1 MNGVRRAL
9 AGLRRG
15 VRHDDGVSL
24 MEMVV
29 SMAVGSILLAAVGA
43 LTVKMIGYLDVQ
55 DKRNAATQQM
65 GTAMDLAAK
74 QIRTTYKPSGDL
86 PAVLFAGPET
96 YGFYANLQSLPSGGA
111 ANPTAAP
118 ATFTPEEV
126 WIWTETLPTGRERL
140 CDQVRPLTLDAKGK
154 IVPPGLDLSA
164 ARNRTCHEIL
174 SSVSAVASDGTPA
187 PATFRYL
194 DADDPLGS
202 KGVSTSSLAL
212 DAAGKVVTSTAI
224 QAVEITVAVNAGT
237 RKRPVIVTATNRITY
252 VNPQN

>member
-1 MNGVRRAL
+1 VNGVRRAL
-9 AGLRRG
+9 TRLRRG
-15 VRHDDGVSL
+15 MRPDDGVSL

-43 LTVKMIGYLDVQ
+43 LTVKMIGYLDAQ

-65 GTAMDLAAK
+65 GTAMDLTAK
-74 QIRTTYKPSGDL
+74 QIRTTFKPPGNR
-86 PAVLFAGPET
+86 PAVLLAGPET
-96 YGFYANLQSLPSGGA
+96 YGFYANLQSLPVGGA
-111 ANPTAAP
+111 VNPTAAP

-126 WIWTETLPTGRERL
+126 WIWTETLTTGRERL
-140 CDQVRPLTLDAKGK
+140 CDQVRPLTVDAKGV
-154 IVPPGLDLSA
+154 IVPPVLDLSVTG
-164 ARNRTCHEIL
+164 NRTCHEVIAN
-174 SSVSAVASDGTPA
+174 VSAVASNGSPA

-212 DAAGKVVTSTAI
+212 DAAGKVVTTTAI
-224 QAVEITVAVNAGT
+224 QAVEITVTVNAGT
-237 RKRPVIVTATNRITY
+237 RKRPVVVTATNRITY